1 MQQIRVKIYPYYLF
15 LLLLCFGCSKA
26 PHIPGIDSAAWK
38 ADYKGCNSYRIA
50 QLPVLK
56 SKEHQLK
63 GLNEMEIV
71 AIFGKPDRVDLR
83 GRNQNYYWYYL
94 EAGPHCT
101 GLGRNNAINYDPNI
115 KPLIMKLRFNA
126 VDLVNEITYSN

>member
-1 MQQIRVKIYPYYLF
+1 MQHFRVKIYPYYL
-15 LLLLCFGCSKA
+15 LLLLLSQSCTKA
-26 PHIPGIDSAAWK
+26 PQIAGLDSTAWK
-38 ADYKGCNSYRIA
+38 ADYKGCNSYRIT

-83 GRNQNYYWYYL
+83 GRNQNYFWYYL
-94 EAGPHCT
+94 EAGAHCSVIAK
-101 GLGRNNAINYDPNI
+101 NNANNEVNI

-126 VDLVNEITYSN
+126 VDLVNEISYTN